1 VAFRRNF
8 ARVRRHVAFVL
19 APSASSGYRGL
30 FFSPPRLA
38 PRFDVTSAVTSSSSP
53 LPFRDALLAMLG
65 IGLVNMLVALD
76 QTVVSTALPSIVAEL
91 HGFEYYAWIASAYL
105 LASVV
110 TVPVFGRLGDYFG
123 RKRFVIAAVI
133 VFTIASVL
141 CGLATG
147 MRFLAVARGLQG
159 IGGGMMVGTAFASIP
174 DLFPDPR
181 ARVRWQVVMA
191 AAYGIGTAAG
201 PSLGGW
207 LSEHFGWRST
217 FMVNLPVGAL
227 AFYFIWAYLPAYR
240 PARHAHMGEVR
251 IDWTGAALVALVL
264 GSFQMVIEA
273 VPKDGFTPGNL
284 VLAAVVAAGA
294 AALLACERRATHPI
308 IPLDLFRD
316 PQLVTLFILSILSG
330 FVMFSLIFF
339 APLLL
344 QGGFGLSPQ
353 RAGLLATPIA
363 ACIALGSVI
372 NTRIVIRLPKPTAIL
387 SVGFALL
394 VIASVSLSLATRRT
408 PYLWLELAMSA
419 VGVGL
424 GFILNNLN
432 VFGQEIA
439 GRERFGITT
448 ALLQSTRMV
457 GGMLGTSIVATI
469 VNHRYAAGVGDA
481 LAVLGAPLQARW
493 LPQLAD
499 PRVLIDPALRDGLV
513 AQMKAAGLDGA
524 GLIEAVRHVLVDA
537 IHLGIGLTGV
547 AALGAA
553 ILVRRISHIRFG
565 RPAGSA
571 KSG

>member
-1 VAFRRNF
+1 V
-8 ARVRRHVAFVL
+8 VRQL
-19 APSASSGYRGL
+19 
-30 FFSPPRLA
+30 RLA
-38 PRFDVTSAVTSSSSP
+38 LAVTRRATQRFTSIAILPRPVTSPAAATA
-53 LPFRDALLAMLG
+53 LPFRNALFAMLG

-133 VFTIASVL
+133 TFTVASVL
-141 CGLATG
+141 CGIANDML
-147 MRFLAVARGLQG
+147 FLVIARGLQG

-207 LSEHFGWRST
+207 MSEHLGWRST
-217 FMVNLPVGAL
+217 FLINLPVGGAAL
-227 AFYFIWAYLPAYR
+227 YFIWVHLPSFAR
-240 PARHAHMGEVR
+240 PHEGEVK
-251 IDWTGAALVALVL
+251 IDWLGAGLVAAVL
-264 GSFQMVIEA
+264 GGLQALIEA
-273 VPKDGFTPGNL
+273 VPKDGLSAGNIA
-284 VLAAVVAAGA
+284 LAVCVVVGA
-294 AALLACERRATHPI
+294 IALYGCEKRATHPI
-308 IPLDLFRD
+308 IPLDLFKD
-316 PQLVTLFILSILSG
+316 SQLVTLFTLGMLSG

-353 RAGLLATPIA
+353 QAGLLATPIA
-363 ACIALGSVI
+363 ACIALGSVL
-372 NTRIVIRLPKPTAIL
+372 NTRIVIHMKKPTRIL
-387 SVGFALL
+387 SIGFGLL
-394 VIASVSLSLATRRT
+394 LFASIGIAFANVDT
-408 PYLWLELAMSA
+408 PHLWIELPMAA
-419 VGVGL
+419 VGIGL

-457 GGMLGTSIVATI
+457 GGMLGTSIVATVVQHHYRDVVTRTI
-469 VNHRYAAGVGDA
+469 SVLGEPAASQWRPRFVDLRILIDEASRQKLIADMKPTALNTLALIDTARDA
-481 LAVLGAPLQARW
+481 LVQSIHIGVW
-493 LPQLAD
+493 LTA
-499 PRVLIDPALRDGLV
+499 
-513 AQMKAAGLDGA
+513 
-524 GLIEAVRHVLVDA
+524 
-537 IHLGIGLTGV
+537 V
-547 AALGAA
+547 AALVAA
-553 ILVRRISHIRFG
+553 LLVQRISHVVFHRG
-565 RPAGSA
+565 
-571 KSG
+571 

>member
-1 VAFRRNF
+1 VN
-8 ARVRRHVAFVL
+8 
-19 APSASSGYRGL
+19 PS
-30 FFSPPRLA
+30 P
-38 PRFDVTSAVTSSSSP
+38 TP

-123 RKRFVIAAVI
+123 RKRFVLAAVI
-133 VFTIASVL
+133 VFTAASVL

-147 MRFLAVARGLQG
+147 MRMLAIARALQG
-159 IGGGMMVGTAFASIP
+159 VGGGMMVGTAFASIP

-207 LSEHFGWRST
+207 LSQHFGWRST
-217 FMVNLPVGAL
+217 FLVNLPVGAL
-227 AFYFIWAYLPAYR
+227 ALYFIWTHLPNYR
-240 PARHAHMGEVR
+240 RARAGDVR
-251 IDWTGAALVALVL
+251 IDWTGALLVALVL
-264 GSFQMVIEA
+264 GGFQTLIEA
-273 VPKDGFTPGNL
+273 VSNAGLTPGNL
-284 VLAAVVAAGA
+284 ALGAAVALLA
-294 AALLACERRATHPI
+294 AALFVCERRATHPI
-308 IPLDLFRD
+308 VPLDLFRD
-316 PQLVTLFILSILSG
+316 PQLVTLFALSTLSG

-344 QGGFGLSPQ
+344 QGGFGLTPQ
-353 RAGLLATPIA
+353 QAGLLATPIA

-372 NTRIVIRLPKPTAIL
+372 NTRIVIRLPKPTVIL
-387 SVGFALL
+387 SVGFGLL
-394 VIASVSLSLATRRT
+394 VAASAALAFAT
-408 PYLWLELAMSA
+408 PATPHPWLEIAMSA
-419 VGVGL
+419 VGIGL

-457 GGMLGTSIVATI
+457 GGMLGTSILATI

-481 LAVLGAPLQARW
+481 LRVLGPEVSARW

-499 PRVLIDPALRDGLV
+499 PRVLVDETLRDTLLGQLH
-513 AQMKAAGLDGA
+513 AAGLDGA
-524 GLIEAVRHVLVDA
+524 ALLDTTRRVLVQS
-537 IHLGIGLTGV
+537 IHIGIAMTGC
-547 AALGAA
+547 AALAA
-553 ILVRRISHIRFG
+553 AWLVRRIAHIRFRRAAPEAQHG
-565 RPAGSA
+565 AHSH
-571 KSG
+571 